1 MSASFEKI
9 GMLNTENCN
18 LILVNL
24 TSALNILGKKINK
37 ILKYSL
43 VRGKKGGTLLFKPHF
58 ICRICKTVC
67 SAFNL

>member
-24 TSALNILGKKINK
+24 TSALNILGKEINK

-43 VRGKKGGTLLFKPHF
+43 VRGKKGGTLLFKPRF